1 MASSSIKSKIHFRKI
16 FVPLVLI
23 FFSLTSRSQT
33 SNSDFVRIKLIS
45 SESEFSGIAIS
56 PDQNTIAVSF
66 CKSEPI
72 KIIDWQNRKITNT
85 INAATWNSGS
95 RLSFSANGK
104 YVIAQEIGFSDFSQ
118 NRDRTIDYEIIDLAS
133 GTTVKKFSKIQ
144 DVTISSDEKLAV
156 SLNSDEITVWSL
168 PSGEK
173 VKTFTI
179 AGATNAVAISPDGK
193 ALAVSQTV
201 DASEFKNQF
210 KKDKKGLKNA
220 AKFKQVV
227 SLYNVD
233 SGTKIKTIGEF
244 YDLIYNLSF
253 LPGEDILQVYQT
265 PDIRIQANNKK
276 LSYIN
281 LIDISTM
288 QPLRKGFTS
297 MSINQPDMKTSNDHH
312 YFAINSKGN
321 RFQEMH
327 LYDYQTASLEKR
339 FELAHRLFEK
349 ADGDKIINSSRPAF
363 VFLPDN
369 QSILI
374 AMGNQLIKWNI
385 EFDTT
390 EQ

>member
-1 MASSSIKSKIHFRKI
+1 MATSKDHIKSKTQLWEI
-16 FVPLVLI
+16 VLLATLI
-23 FFSLTSRSQT
+23 LFSLTVFGQT
-33 SNSDFVRIKLIS
+33 SNSDFERIKLIN
-45 SESEFSGIAIS
+45 SESELSGIAIS
-56 PDQNTIAVSF
+56 PDQNTVAVSF

-104 YVIAQEIGFSDFSQ
+104 YLIAQEIGFSDFSQ
-118 NRDRTIDYEIIDLAS
+118 NRDRTIDYEIIDPAS

-144 DVTISSDEKLAV
+144 DVAVSSDEKLAF
-156 SLNSDEITVWSL
+156 SLNNDEITIWSL

-173 VKTFTI
+173 IKTFII

-193 ALAVSQTV
+193 TLAVSQIV
-201 DASEFKNQF
+201 DAAEFKNQF

-220 AKFKQVV
+220 VKYKQVV
-227 SLYNVD
+227 SLFNAE
-233 SGTKIKTIGEF
+233 SGAKMMTIGEF
-244 YDLIYNLSF
+244 YDIIYNLRF
-253 LPGEDILQVYQT
+253 LPQGDVLFVYQT
-265 PDIRIQANNKK
+265 PDIRIQINNKK

-281 LIDISTM
+281 LIDGKK
-288 QPLRKGFTS
+288 QEPLRKGFTS
-297 MSINQPDMKTSNDHH
+297 MSIAQPDLKISGDNKL
-312 YFAINSKGN
+312 FAVNSKGT

-327 LYDYQTASLEKR
+327 LYDYETGTLQKR

-349 ADGDKIINSSRPAF
+349 VDGEKMVTGSRPAF
-363 VFLPDN
+363 VFLPGN

-385 EFDTT
+385 EISK
-390 EQ
+390 

>member
-1 MASSSIKSKIHFRKI
+1 MASSPIKSKIHFRKI

-23 FFSLTSRSQT
+23 FFGLTSRSQT
-33 SNSDFVRIKLIS
+33 SNSDFERIKLIS

-72 KIIDWQNRKITNT
+72 KIIDWQSRKITKT

-144 DVTISSDEKLAV
+144 DVTVSSDEKLAV
-156 SLNSDEITVWSL
+156 SLNSDEITIWSL

-201 DASEFKNQF
+201 DASEFKSQF
-210 KKDKKGLKNA
+210 KKDKKGLKNVV
-220 AKFKQVV
+220 KFKQVIG
-227 SLYNVD
+227 LYDAD
-233 SGTKIKTIGEF
+233 SGTKLKTIGEF

-297 MSINQPDMKTSNDHH
+297 MSINQPDMKTSSDHH

-327 LYDYQTASLEKR
+327 LYDYQSGSLEKR